1 MCTYLDRIEV
11 EHLIYDESTKLP
23 IENPDLEAGYVYD
36 GSIVTGYTDGY
47 YEVMDKTVTE
57 KRPKGLRH
65 WVDPKPI
72 LEPCQWYHRWTEEEL
87 EQQKQDGE
95 TEKRIAA
102 LEKEL
107 ANQGEELKAAKILL
121 GVE

>member
-1 MCTYLDRIEV
+1 MA
-11 EHLIYDESTKLP
+11 IYDELTKEP

-36 GSIVTGYTDGY
+36 GNIVTGYTEGY

-57 KRPKGLRH
+57 KRPNGLRH
-65 WVDPKPI
+65 WVAPKPI

-107 ANQGEELKAAKILL
+107 ADQGEELKAAKILL